1 MHYSLKVNFKHGG
14 LCIDSPGWIK
24 KEKATIIP
32 KNTDDYFFQYV
43 ATVIFNHEKNGWNP
57 EIVSNIRYI

>member
-14 LCIDSPGWIK
+14 LYIDSPGWIK

-43 ATVIFNHEKNGWNP
+43 ATVIFNHEKNG
-57 EIVSNIRYI
+57 